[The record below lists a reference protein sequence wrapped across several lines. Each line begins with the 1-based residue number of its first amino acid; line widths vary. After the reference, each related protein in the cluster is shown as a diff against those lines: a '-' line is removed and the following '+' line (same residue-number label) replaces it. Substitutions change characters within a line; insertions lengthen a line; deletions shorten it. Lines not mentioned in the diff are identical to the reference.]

1 MIKVELKTK
10 GGRIVS
16 GTVRGHAEFAEANDI
31 VCAAVSAV
39 AFAILNGIENV
50 LCQPFGYE
58 AEDGYLHFVMPEDMQ
73 PRQADR
79 VSDLLD
85 TLYLY
90 LIELE
95 SQYKENIKVS
105 KTEV

>member
-10 GGRIVS
+10 SGRIVS
-16 GTVRGHAEFAEANDI
+16 GVISGHAEFAEANDI
-31 VCAAVSAV
+31 VCASVSAV
-39 AFAILNGIENV
+39 SFAILNGIENV
-50 LCQPFGYE
+50 LNIPFGYE
-58 AEDGYLHFVMPEDMQ
+58 TKDGYLYFTMPDDLQ
-73 PRQADR
+73 PHQAEK
-79 VSDLLD
+79 VSNLLD

-95 SQYKENIKVS
+95 NQYQENIKVS